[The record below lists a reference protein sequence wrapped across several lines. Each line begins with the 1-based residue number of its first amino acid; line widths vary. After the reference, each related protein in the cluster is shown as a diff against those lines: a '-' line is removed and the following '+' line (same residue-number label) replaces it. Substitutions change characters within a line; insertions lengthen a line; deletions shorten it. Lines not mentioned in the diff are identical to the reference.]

1 MTMALPIAVSPVPAP
16 GLPAAFRPV
25 ALEWLGAGLQDL
37 LSQMAA
43 SPAGGEAG
51 AVSPPALQRL
61 VAVLGFLGL
70 SGERTVVQALG
81 DAWQAPDL
89 TPALRE
95 QACAD
100 LGAHLR
106 TLTSDPWPTAPV
118 ATALVLYPLYRVLR
132 TIVGAAW
139 APPLALW
146 PAGLALPSPASSD
159 ALLPVVPLT
168 LLAPD
173 EALHACD
180 EAVLRWVRDADRQA
194 AQRLSQ
200 ACAQSAAG
208 TRVPE
213 YQALWNAAAHW
224 CRLLSQGDWPPGPLS
239 TRMVSRL
246 RTLWQAEA
254 QGRPLPSEGLLQ
266 ELQCLCALVPHL
278 LAGASVWPACLPKA
292 LDAPWPGPQ
301 PLPSVWHAWDQ
312 ALAQAEAAWAF
323 WRECQGP
330 SAPPL
335 ALALEA
341 LAPALAAGPSVLAPL
356 VDALQ
361 ALGRH
366 TPEEH
371 DLGAPAWGRAL
382 AGLLQGLRRLALRP
396 ACLAQT
402 HPEDL
407 QPLVAWVRTT
417 LLAPEPPTVDMA
429 PPWPTSWVQV
439 LVAERNHQASQALQA
454 AVQEVWGLLLL
465 DLEGQPPASAHS
477 DPAVLLARL
486 RGALPWRGRAAAVP
500 ALDVL
505 TQALHDLTQAAPE
518 HQPLCRVRLAD
529 AVARCEAALAGRDQP
544 LASAPPAPASAENPD
559 LQSPRSPPVDLR
571 ADDPAIPPLA
581 AIGESPDEPP
591 WSDEDALDPDLFP
604 LFAAEAE
611 TLLPRLAAALRAWLE
626 PATPPPPDKDTLAK
640 ARREALQV
648 LHTLK
653 GSARMAGALRL
664 GERAHRL
671 ESAMGGHPMSPSPS
685 AAAALLAALDR
696 LQVHAEGLCAPDTQ
710 APQPPISPSPA
721 KVAAPCGSEVDLVP
735 PSGLGML
742 GMPAAPSQM
751 ALRVPAAQLDALL
764 DSSTEVLL
772 EQAQLAGHLAQLRAV
787 VHSLRSSDQV
797 RTPDT
802 ADAKAYPA
810 DDGQP
815 TAPWTILAAQVRDAQ
830 AALDRQARQLRQWQ
844 QTLLQWRM
852 VPFARVAERLHA
864 VVRQAAAATGKSA
877 ALMLEG
883 DAVALDQ
890 GVLERLVPVCEHL
903 LRNAVAHGLEAPEI
917 RQAAG
922 KSAQGKIT
930 LALQPEGTEVAL
942 VVRDDGAGVDR
953 ERVCARAQALGHPLP
968 SGATEAQW
976 LDCLFLP
983 GFSTADA
990 VSAWAGRGMGLDAVQ
1005 AEVQAL
1011 GGQIAVETV
1020 LGEGTAFTLRVPLT
1034 TAITPVVLVQVGAR
1048 VLGVPAA
1055 RVERVLRPPRSVLV
1069 QARKAAQ
1076 ISLEGE
1082 APLLPFARAAEA
1094 LCIAAD
1100 ATTDALGWKPVLLCR
1115 SGAHR
1120 LAWEVDAVLGR
1131 QALVTKPLAPPLDQV
1146 PGLVGVSVRST
1157 GAPVLL
1163 YDPVRLGVAPSAAP
1177 ALAAQAAES
1186 HIDLTAA
1193 ASLVLVVDDSP
1204 TVRAHLQRWLLA
1216 EGYRVMLADD
1226 GQAAL
1231 DQLKAPATER
1241 PAVVL
1246 TDLDM
1251 PRLDGLGLARALH
1264 ADPALRDLPLL
1275 VLTARADEATF
1286 AQARALG
1293 VQHCLVK
1300 PFDPPELRVW
1310 LRRCARMGAA
1320 FDPSA

>member
-1 MTMALPIAVSPVPAP
+1 MNGTLPIAVSPVPAP

-37 LSQMAA
+37 LSQMAT

-100 LGAHLR
+100 LGTHLR
-106 TLTSDPWPTAPV
+106 VLANNPWPTAPV
-118 ATALVLYPLYRVLR
+118 ATVLVLYPLYRALR
-132 TIVGAAW
+132 TAVGAPW

-146 PAGLALPSPASSD
+146 PADLALPSQVPSD
-159 ALLPVVPLT
+159 ALLLIPAASLTPATPVMSVTSDP
-168 LLAPD
+168 
-173 EALHACD
+173 LHACD

-194 AQRLSQ
+194 AQVLCQ
-200 ACAQSAAG
+200 ACAHSATDAE
-208 TRVPE
+208 VPE
-213 YQALWNAAAHW
+213 HQAVWRAAAYW
-224 CRLLSQGDWPPGPLS
+224 CRLLSQGNWPPGPLA

-246 RTLWQAEA
+246 RALWQAQA
-254 QGRPLPSEGLLQ
+254 QGRALPAEGLLQ
-266 ELQCLCALVPHL
+266 ELQCLCALVPNPL
-278 LAGASVWPACLPKA
+278 TSVSVWPACLPEA

-301 PLPSVWHAWDQ
+301 PPPAFWQTWER
-312 ALAQAEAAWAF
+312 ALAQAESAWTF

-335 ALALEA
+335 AMALEA
-341 LAPALAAGPSVLAPL
+341 LSPTLAAGPSALAPL
-356 VDALQ
+356 AAALQ
-361 ALGRH
+361 GLGQN
-366 TPEEH
+366 TPEER
-371 DLGAPAWGRAL
+371 DPCAPAWGRAL
-382 AGLLQGLRRLALRP
+382 ARLLQGLRLLALRP
-396 ACLAQT
+396 ACLAPT
-402 HPEDL
+402 RPEDL
-407 QPLVAWVRTT
+407 QPLVAWVYAT
-417 LLAPEPPTVDMA
+417 LLAPEPPPLEPS
-429 PPWPTSWVQV
+429 PPWPPAWVQAQA
-439 LVAERNHQASQALQA
+439 AERDHQARQALRA
-454 AVQEVWGLLLL
+454 AVQEVWDLLLKG
-465 DLEGQPPASAHS
+465 LEGQPPSNAQN

-486 RGALPWRGRAAAVP
+486 RGALPWRGRTAAVP
-500 ALDVL
+500 ALDTL
-505 TQALHDLTQAAPE
+505 AQAWHDLTQAAPE
-518 HQPLCRVRLAD
+518 HQPLCRLCLAD
-529 AVARCEAALAGRDQP
+529 AVARCEAALAGRDLP
-544 LASAPPAPASAENPD
+544 LALEPAETPAPET
-559 LQSPRSPPVDLR
+559 LLSPPVDLL
-571 ADDPAIPPLA
+571 ADDPAIPPSPQGPV
-581 AIGESPDEPP
+581 AIVEAPDEPP
-591 WSDEDALDPDLFP
+591 WSEEDAPDPELFP

-611 TLLPRLAAALRAWLE
+611 ALLPRLAAALRAWLT
-626 PATPPPPDKDTLAK
+626 PAAGQSLQADLSAK

-671 ESAMGGHPMSPSPS
+671 ESAIGGQAQTPSPS
-685 AAAALLAALDR
+685 APATLLAALDR
-696 LQVHAEGLCAPDTQ
+696 LQAHADGLRVPDQ
-710 APQPPISPSPA
+710 AVP
-721 KVAAPCGSEVDLVP
+721 VP
-735 PSGLGML
+735 PLASGTL
-742 GMPAAPSQM
+742 PAPPPQVAV
-751 ALRVPAAQLDALL
+751 RVPAAQLDGLL
-764 DSSTEVLL
+764 DSTAEVLL
-772 EQAQLAGHLAQLRAV
+772 EQAQLAGHLAQLRAAV
-787 VHSLRSSDQV
+787 QALRSGHQVQVSDG
-797 RTPDT
+797 
-802 ADAKAYPA
+802 AKAP
-810 DDGQP
+810 DGLVAEGAAQP
-815 TAPWTILAAQVRDAQ
+815 PWATLAAHLREAQ

-877 ALMLEG
+877 ALVLEG
-883 DAVALDQ
+883 GTVALDQ

-903 LRNAVAHGLEAPEI
+903 LRNAVAHGLESPER

-922 KSAQGKIT
+922 KPIDGQIT
-930 LALQPEGTEVAL
+930 LTLQPEGTEVVL

-953 ERVCARAQALGHPLP
+953 ERIRARAQALGCPLP
-968 SGATEAQW
+968 PGATEAQW
-976 LDCLFLP
+976 LSCLFLP
-983 GFSTADA
+983 GFSTAEA
-990 VSAWAGRGMGLDAVQ
+990 VNDLAGRGMGLDAVQ
-1005 AEVQAL
+1005 AEIQAL

-1020 LGEGTAFTLRVPLT
+1020 PNQGTAFTLRVPWT
-1034 TAITPVVLVQVGAR
+1034 TAITSVVLVQVGAR
-1048 VLGVPAA
+1048 VVGVPAA
-1055 RVERVLRPPRSVLV
+1055 RVEQVLRPPLAVLT
-1069 QARKAAQ
+1069 QARKAAR
-1076 ISLEGE
+1076 ISLDGE
-1082 APLLPFARAAEA
+1082 DQPLPFAQATDALGIAIDPAA
-1094 LCIAAD
+1094 
-1100 ATTDALGWKPVLLCR
+1100 DALGWKPVLQCR

-1163 YDPVRLGVAPSAAP
+1163 YDPVLLGGASPGMP
-1177 ALAAQAAES
+1177 KQLTEIPQPDLAVPGPR
-1186 HIDLTAA
+1186 
-1193 ASLVLVVDDSP
+1193 VLVVDDSP

-1216 EGYRVMLADD
+1216 EGYQVDLAED

-1231 DQLKAPATER
+1231 ERLTAQTTER

-1251 PRLDGLGLARALH
+1251 PRLDGLGLARALQ

-1293 VQHCLVK
+1293 AHHCLVK
-1300 PFDPPELRVW
+1300 PFDPPELRAW
-1310 LRRCARMGAA
+1310 LHRCARMGAVLSSP
-1320 FDPSA
+1320 FVQGPSAHDD